1 MQNTPNNVL
10 RSIQMLDEN
19 TVEVRFNDKVLIDL
33 EDIKITYDQ
42 LNNVTQ
48 GRRLR
53 KIVVTGKGTQI
64 TKEARI
70 FGHEASLKLKDQ
82 IIAEAIVVNSLY
94 QKMVINFYSK
104 FIKGLYPSKYFDDF
118 ELAKNW
124 LKQYD

>member
-10 RSIQMLDEN
+10 RSIQMLDDN
-19 TVEVRFNDKVLIDL
+19 TVEVRFNDRVLIDL
-33 EDIKITYDQ
+33 EDIKITYDN

-64 TKEARI
+64 TKEARA
-70 FGHEASLKLKDQ
+70 FGHETSLKLKDQ

-104 FIKGLYPSKYFDDF
+104 FIKGVYPSKYFDDF
-118 ELAKNW
+118 ELAKDW
-124 LKQYD
+124 LKQYN